1 MRFNQATLSYLSE
14 VGAVL
19 QKSEYKVTDV
29 NFGELKAYVN
39 KVDTYKK
46 RNGKICKVEHQ
57 FGKWVSFP
65 KEYVSYGQRKYT
77 CETSDWSVADREVVT
92 GTKTA
97 KYLNNAAKEQIVKL
111 YLATPP
117 KN

>member
-46 RNGKICKVEHQ
+46 RNGKICKVEHH

-77 CETSDWSVADREVVT
+77 GETNDWCVGDRET
-92 GTKTA
+92 ISGTTTC
-97 KYLNNAAKEQIVKL
+97 KYLNAAAKEHIVKL
-111 YLATPP
+111 YHKLP
-117 KN
+117 